1 MNVKISMWWC
11 FFFCVFRKKTSSSWN
26 TFICGGEEWGEKIE
40 LYAIPEHCK
49 PTWSLCTVYSV
60 QCKVYSVNKNI
71 YRVQPIIDWETEIV
85 IVQLNQSS
93 LKRGSSTQ
101 TSSKLIRLD
110 NSLINKSSLK
120 RSSSTKT
127 SSKLIC
133 REIKILCWFV
143 CLYCSIVSKILNYFW
158 PGTQISC

>member
-1 MNVKISMWWC
+1 MQFMNTV
-11 FFFCVFRKKTSSSWN
+11 N
-26 TFICGGEEWGEKIE
+26 QHG
-40 LYAIPEHCK
+40 HC
-49 PTWSLCTVYSV
+49 V
-60 QCKVYSVNKNI
+60 QCKVYSVHKNI
-71 YRVQPIIDWETEIV
+71 YRVQPIIDWETQVV

-110 NSLINKSSLK
+110 NSFINRSSQKRSSSTQTSSKLIRLDNSFINKSSQKRSSSTQTSSKLIRLDNSFINKSSLK
-120 RSSSTKT
+120 RSSSTQT

-143 CLYCSIVSKILNYFW
+143 CLYCSIVSKILNYF
-158 PGTQISC
+158 